1 MTDKKHL
8 HFEISERK
16 ILLRFFD
23 IFVVFV
29 FLYFIG
35 NYFNFGYITFL
46 NQNIYSILILSVY
59 LLFFGTIFEMY
70 DLPTA
75 SSQTNISKSI
85 VLTSSMTVLIY
96 LLTPFLTPPLPENRM
111 QILLFYLA
119 ITTALMLWRLIYA
132 NYLASHR
139 FVKKALLICEE
150 KEVAELVNGLRKND
164 PHYIILGYVNLSQ
177 NESKD
182 NEGFVTKVITN
193 DLIDYIKTKQI
204 SEVVVASSR
213 AIGMPVELYEKLLYL
228 VENGFSVREYSQV
241 YEAITQRIPVQ
252 FAERDF
258 YRYFPFSRNNQN
270 RLYLIYVRIMEVLIS
285 SIGLL
290 VGGLILPFIFLG
302 NLIANRGPLLY
313 KQERV
318 GKNGKIFNIY
328 KLRSMLVNA
337 EVNGAVFA
345 TSNDIRITSFG
356 RFLRKSR
363 LDEIP
368 QFLNVLKNEMG
379 IIGPR
384 PERPIFV
391 DQINEM
397 MPFYQT
403 RHVIKP
409 GLTGWA
415 QVNYSYGESLKDSL
429 IKLQY
434 DLYYIKHRGVF
445 IDLNI
450 MIKTISTILFYRGQ

>member
-182 NEGFVTKVITN
+182 NEEFVTKVITN

-213 AIGMPVELYEKLLYL
+213 TIGMPVELYEKLLYL

>member
-1 MTDKKHL
+1 MINKKHW

-23 IFVVFV
+23 VFFVVFI
-29 FLYFIG
+29 LYFIG
-35 NYFNFGYITFL
+35 NHFDFSYLRISDQNFYWTL
-46 NQNIYSILILSVY
+46 VLSVY
-59 LLFFGTIFEMY
+59 LLFFGTVFEMY

-75 SSQTNISKSI
+75 SNQTSILKSI
-85 VLTSSMTVLIY
+85 VLTSSITVLVY
-96 LLTPFLTPPLPENRM
+96 LLTPFLTPSLPENRL

-119 ITTALMLWRLIYA
+119 ITTSLMGWRLVYA

-150 KEVAELVNGLRKND
+150 TETSELINGLRKND
-164 PHYIILGYVNLSQ
+164 PHYIILGYVNLSKIYAKGT
-177 NESKD
+177 NHIVANIS
-182 NEGFVTKVITN
+182 VN
-193 DLIDYIKTKQI
+193 DLINYIKKNQI
-204 SEVVVASSR
+204 SEIVVASSR
-213 AIGMPVELYEKLLYL
+213 SVGMPVEVYEKLLYL
-228 VENGFSVREYSQV
+228 VEHGFSVREYSQV

-252 FAERDF
+252 LAERDF

-270 RLYLIYVRIMEVLIS
+270 QLYLIYVRIMEILIS

-290 VGGLILPFIFLG
+290 IGIFIVPFILLG
-302 NLIANRGPLLY
+302 NLLGNQGPLLY

-318 GKNGKIFNIY
+318 GKNGKVFNIY

-337 EVNGAVFA
+337 EKNGAVFA
-345 TSNDIRITSFG
+345 TPNDVRITSFG
-356 RFLRKSR
+356 KFLRKSR
-363 LDEIP
+363 LDEVP
-368 QFLNVLKNEMG
+368 QFINVLKNEMG

-384 PERPIFV
+384 PERPVFV
-391 DQINEM
+391 DQINDV

-429 IKLQY
+429 VKLQY
-434 DLYYIKHRGVF
+434 DLYYIKHRGIF

-450 MIKTISTILFYRGQ
+450 MIKTISTVLFYRGQ

>member
-1 MTDKKHL
+1 M
-8 HFEISERK
+8 
-16 ILLRFFD
+16 FF
-23 IFVVFV
+23 FV
-29 FLYFIG
+29 FFVLYFIG
-35 NYFNFGYITFL
+35 DHFDFSYFTISNKNFYW
-46 NQNIYSILILSVY
+46 ILVLSVY
-59 LLFFGTIFEMY
+59 LLFFGSVFEMY

-75 SSQTNISKSI
+75 SNQTSILKSI
-85 VLTSSMTVLIY
+85 VLTSSLTVLVY
-96 LLTPFLTPPLPENRM
+96 LLTPFFTPPLPENRL

-119 ITTALMLWRLIYA
+119 ITTALMGWRLLYA

-139 FVKKALLICEE
+139 FLKKALLICEE
-150 KEVAELVNGLRKND
+150 KEITDLINGLRKND
-164 PHYIILGYVNLSQ
+164 PHYIILGYVDLS
-177 NESKD
+177 EIYSKEED
-182 NEGFVTKVITN
+182 KQVTKISVD
-193 DLIDYIKTKQI
+193 DLINYIEKKQI
-204 SEVVVASSR
+204 SEVVVAPSKS
-213 AIGMPVELYEKLLYL
+213 IGMPIELYEKLLYL
-228 VENGFSVREYSQV
+228 VEGGFFVREYSQV
-241 YEAITQRIPVQ
+241 YEAITQRIPIQ
-252 FAERDF
+252 LAERDF

-270 RLYLIYVRIMEVLIS
+270 QLYLIYVRIMEILIS
-285 SIGLL
+285 LLGLIIGI
-290 VGGLILPFIFLG
+290 LILPFVFLG
-302 NLIANRGPLLY
+302 NLLGNRGPLLY

-337 EVNGAVFA
+337 ESNGAVFA
-345 TSNDIRITSFG
+345 TSNDVRITSFG

-363 LDEIP
+363 LDEVP
-368 QFLNVLKNEMG
+368 QFINVLKNEMG

-384 PERPIFV
+384 PERPVFV
-391 DQINEM
+391 NQINDM

-429 IKLQY
+429 VKLQY

-450 MIKTISTILFYRGQ
+450 MIKTISTVLFYRGQ

>member
-111 QILLFYLA
+111 QILLFYLT

-177 NESKD
+177 NQSKD
-182 NEGFVTKVITN
+182 NEGFVTKVIIN

-213 AIGMPVELYEKLLYL
+213 TIGMPVELYEKLLYL

-363 LDEIP
+363 LDEVP